1 MADWAARIA
10 SLKERWDKLSLAVRV
25 AIAAGLLVL
34 IGGLIF
40 AVSVDREPQK
50 AVLFSNLTDDDA
62 ARIVE
67 KLRGANIPYEFGSG
81 NTALLVPEK
90 QVHETRLMLASEGL
104 PSGGGVGFE
113 VFDQQRFGESEFTEQ
128 VKYHRALEGELA
140 RTISHLAG
148 VKRARVH
155 LVLPTRSL
163 FADRE
168 QDASASV
175 VVHLVPGWKMREDQ
189 VKGIVHLVASSVRG
203 LDPEH
208 VTLVDGDGRPL
219 DRSDSREEQGE
230 LTHKADAYRREIEHS
245 KERAAQQML
254 DTSLGRGKTMVRVAA
269 AVSFTREEVT
279 EELYDPE
286 TIAQRSFQLVEEREG
301 AGGRTVGGLPGT
313 PSNLPGGEAA
323 TIGPGTGAG
332 LVRRSETRNYEV
344 SKYTRR
350 AVEPVGRVTGLQV
363 AVVADGRYR
372 GTGDKKKFEALSQ
385 SELDRIQKLV
395 AGAIGIDEKRGDR
408 VVVECIPFA
417 PTPVPPDDRSVVEKT
432 LGPYAQY
439 VLWALLAIAAFIAY
453 RVLNKALQKRQAGSN
468 ASAADLLLSRA
479 LPGSPEAQN
488 AALPSGDAGV
498 LEGLQ
503 GLQLGAAQSGDP
515 ALAGLGGAGDTAQA
529 GAAGAEPGAAEQ
541 PLKPVIPKS
550 LLNKSKEPNPDAEAI
565 EQVRQLAQEMASKEP
580 EAAARVL
587 RGWLAE
593 SKERAL

>member
-1 MADWAARIA
+1 M
-10 SLKERWDKLSLAVRV
+10 V
-25 AIAAGLLVL
+25 AGLLVG
-34 IGGLIF
+34 IGAI
-40 AVSVDREPQK
+40 AYATTANREPQK
-50 AVLFSNLTDDDA
+50 AVLFSNLSDDDA

-81 NTALLVPEK
+81 NTTLLVPEK

-175 VVHLVPGWKMREDQ
+175 VIHLVPGWKMREDQ

-219 DRSDSREEQGE
+219 ERSDSREEASE
-230 LTHKADAYRREIEHS
+230 LTGKADAYRREIERG

-254 DTSLGRGKTMVRVAA
+254 DASLGQRKSMVRVAA
-269 AVSFTREEVT
+269 AVNFAREEVT

-286 TIAQRSFQLVEEREG
+286 TIAQRSFQIVEEREG
-301 AGGRTVGGLPGT
+301 AGGKTVGGLPGT

-323 TIGPGTGAG
+323 VSGPGGGAG
-332 LVRRSETRNYEV
+332 LQRRSETRNYEV
-344 SKYTRR
+344 SKYMRR

-372 GTGDKKKFEALSQ
+372 GTGDKKKFEPLSKD
-385 SELDRIQKLV
+385 ELDRIQKLV
-395 AGAIGIDEKRGDR
+395 AGAVGIDEKRGDR
-408 VVVECIPFA
+408 VVVECIAFA
-417 PTPVPPDDRSVVEKT
+417 PAPAPFDDRTIIEKAF
-432 LGPYAQY
+432 GPYTQY
-439 VLWALLAIAAFIAY
+439 VLWALMEIAAFIAY
-453 RVLNKALQKRQAGSN
+453 RVLNKALQKKQHAQLGSGT

-488 AALPSGDAGV
+488 AALPSGDAGL

-503 GLQLGAAQSGDP
+503 NLQLGAAESGEP
-515 ALAGLGGAGDTAQA
+515 VLAGGAAAGETSQAAAAAQA
-529 GAAGAEPGAAEQ
+529 AHQAAAESQ
-541 PLKPVIPKS
+541 PVKPIVIPKS
-550 LLNKSKEPNPDAEAI
+550 LLNKGKNEPSPDAEAI
-565 EQVRQLAQEMASKEP
+565 EQVRQLAQDMASKEP

-593 SKERAL
+593 GKEQL

>member
-1 MADWAARIA
+1 M
-10 SLKERWDKLSLAVRV
+10 RV
-25 AIAAGLLVL
+25 AIVAGLL
-34 IGGLIF
+34 IGIGAI
-40 AVSVDREPQK
+40 AYAATANREPQK
-50 AVLFSNLTDDDA
+50 GVLFSNLSDDDA

-67 KLRGANIPYEFGSG
+67 KLRGANIPYEFGAG
-81 NTALLVPEK
+81 NTTLLVPEK
-90 QVHETRLMLASEGL
+90 QVYETRLMLASEGL

-175 VVHLVPGWKMREDQ
+175 VVHLVPGWKVREDQ

-203 LDPEH
+203 LDPDH

-219 DRSDSREEQGE
+219 DRSDSREEAGE
-230 LTHKADAYRREIEHS
+230 LTGKADAYRRDIERS

-254 DTSLGRGKTMVRVAA
+254 DASLGQRKSMVRVAA
-269 AVSFTREEVT
+269 AVNFAREEVT

-286 TIAQRSFQLVEEREG
+286 TIAQRSFQIVEEREG
-301 AGGRTVGGLPGT
+301 AGARTVGGLPGT

-323 TIGPGTGAG
+323 VSGPGGGAG
-332 LVRRSETRNYEV
+332 LTRRSETRNYEV
-344 SKYTRR
+344 SKYMRR

-372 GTGDKKKFEALSQ
+372 GTGEKKKFEPLSKD
-385 SELDRIQKLV
+385 ELDRIQKLV
-395 AGAIGIDEKRGDR
+395 AGAVGIDEKRGDR
-408 VVVECIPFA
+408 VVVECIAFA
-417 PTPVPPDDRSVVEKT
+417 PVVAPPDDRTLVEKT
-432 LGPYAQY
+432 FGPYTQY
-439 VLWALLAIAAFIAY
+439 VLWALMAVAAFIAY
-453 RVLNKALQKRQAGSN
+453 RVLNKALQRRPPALGSGA

-488 AALPSGDAGV
+488 AALPSGDAG
-498 LEGLQ
+498 LLDGLQ
-503 GLQLGAAQSGDP
+503 NLQLGAAGTGEP
-515 ALAGLGGAGDTAQA
+515 ALAGGAAAGETLQAAAAAQA
-529 GAAGAEPGAAEQ
+529 ANHAAAEPQ
-541 PLKPVIPKS
+541 PVKPVVIPKS
-550 LLNKSKEPNPDAEAI
+550 LLNKGKNEPSPDAEAV
-565 EQVRQLAQEMASKEP
+565 EQVRQLAQDMASKEP

-587 RGWLAE
+587 RGWLNE
-593 SKERAL
+593 GKEQL